1 MLPTEL
7 FFGQEET
14 ADGFATHSASWHKS
28 CNLKYNNTKLSKAR
42 KKREANPEPDEQR
55 LRKRQAVDVQ
65 LVCIFCEK
73 GCEAGDLRQVLTFEA
88 NNNIKRMAT
97 ELKDSVLVSRITGG
111 DLIAIEAKY
120 HLNCLVNLRNRYR
133 SQLRKQNREPE
144 DLNEK
149 VNESRVFVEV
159 TSYIEK
165 AVNHGTLLFKLSEL
179 HTLYLERLKDF
190 GIVKTVNK
198 TRLKDQLL
206 KHFTE
211 AQEQQDGRNTILIF
225 KNGMANMLREALK
238 KRDFSDDAFVL
249 AKAAKIIRDD
259 IFNQQPFHF
268 EGSFHPKCQED
279 SIPSSLKSFIS
290 QVFNGTNLKNQD
302 KQDSQACLTVGQVIV
317 YNTKKRSTQSDV
329 MTRHSLKRE
338 PPLPIY
344 IGLNIHTL
352 TRCKKLIQQLYQF
365 GISISYDRVIELEDC
380 IASSVSQQYKAEGV
394 VAPSCLRKGLFTV
407 GALDNIDHNLSSTT
421 ASSSC
426 HGTGISLFQFP
437 SNENLGITRSSPG
450 FVDVSKKHYLP
461 DGYAIVPAVSMST
474 SNVLVPPSDVTPY
487 PSRLNDELVQEAYWK
502 NHVLNVIKD
511 NCDERSDGVAW
522 AAYHASQKQSDDCLP
537 ALSALLPLFYEKS
550 STPAMIKHG
559 MDIQRKAIDYL
570 NPGQIPVPMF
580 DQPLYALAKFVQWKW
595 PLTHGEKTYVVM
607 LGGLHRDGVVE
618 NHG

>member
-1 MLPTEL
+1 MEVDWNRCIICQKITEEPLRCPLQSPGASSDTAVRPYQTFLDNVKQFREIGMLPTEL

-290 QVFNGTNLKNQD
+290 
-302 KQDSQACLTVGQVIV
+302 
-317 YNTKKRSTQSDV
+317 
-329 MTRHSLKRE
+329 
-338 PPLPIY
+338 
-344 IGLNIHTL
+344 
-352 TRCKKLIQQLYQF
+352 
-365 GISISYDRVIELEDC
+365 
-380 IASSVSQQYKAEGV
+380 
-394 VAPSCLRKGLFTV
+394 
-407 GALDNIDHNLSSTT
+407 
-421 ASSSC
+421 
-426 HGTGISLFQFP
+426 
-437 SNENLGITRSSPG
+437 
-450 FVDVSKKHYLP
+450 
-461 DGYAIVPAVSMST
+461 PAVIS
-474 SNVLVPPSDVTPY
+474 
-487 PSRLNDELVQEAYWK
+487 
-502 NHVLNVIKD
+502 
-511 NCDERSDGVAW
+511 CCER
-522 AAYHASQKQSDDCLP
+522 CLD
-537 ALSALLPLFYEKS
+537 
-550 STPAMIKHG
+550 M
-559 MDIQRKAIDYL
+559 
-570 NPGQIPVPMF
+570 
-580 DQPLYALAKFVQWKW
+580 
-595 PLTHGEKTYVVM
+595 
-607 LGGLHRDGVVE
+607 
-618 NHG
+618 